1 MESRDSDQRLKINA
15 GSFTLNI
22 MQYRT
27 LGKTGLR
34 VSAIGFGGWGI
45 GGNAFGE
52 SLGATDDATARAA
65 LNRAWELGCNTFN
78 TADLY
83 GRGHSEALI
92 GQALKGWQR
101 DEAVII
107 TKGGHDFT
115 AEALEKSGGVKKN
128 FSEAH
133 LRQAVEDS
141 LQRLGLETI
150 DVYLL
155 HHPPLELIQHGKV
168 FEVLRNLK
176 QSGKIRFF
184 GVSIHDP
191 QEGIQAI
198 QTGQVDVVEA
208 VWNLFDPRIEQR
220 LVPTCAQTQTGLIIR
235 EPLARGFLSG
245 KMPETITFEKGDVRA
260 VWPKPLIAKRI
271 HAAGRFR
278 PLLPEDYP
286 NLAQFA
292 MAYPLAHPVVAT
304 VTPDCVT
311 PSDVTEAMATA
322 NLPPLTAET
331 LEEIRKIQGIL

>member
-1 MESRDSDQRLKINA
+1 MKIKA
-15 GSFTLNI
+15 GSFTLKI

-34 VSAIGFGGWGI
+34 VSAIGFGGWAI

-52 SLGATDDATARAA
+52 SLGATDDAVSMAA

-83 GRGHSEALI
+83 GRGHSEQLI
-92 GQALKGWQR
+92 GKALKGWTR
-101 DEAVII
+101 EEWVII

-128 FSEAH
+128 FSESH
-133 LRQAVEDS
+133 LRRAVEDS
-141 LQRLGLETI
+141 LQRLGLESI

-155 HHPPLELIQHGKV
+155 HNPPLELIQHGKV
-168 FEVLRNLK
+168 FEVLRDLK

-198 QTGQVDVVEA
+198 RVGQVDVVEA
-208 VWNLFDPRIEQR
+208 VWNLFDPRIEK
-220 LVPTCAQTQTGLIIR
+220 LLLETCDQTQTGLIIR

-245 KMPETITFEKGDVRA
+245 KMPETIAFEKGDVRA
-260 VWPKPLIAKRI
+260 VWPKPLVAKRI
-271 HAAGRFR
+271 QAAERFR
-278 PLLPEDYP
+278 PLVPEGY
-286 NLAQFA
+286 NSLARFA
-292 MAYPLAHPVVAT
+292 MAYSLANPAVAT

-311 PSDVTEAMATA
+311 PDDVIEAMATA
-322 NLPPLTAET
+322 DLPPLTEKNM
-331 LEEIRKIQGIL
+331 EEIRGLQGVL